1 MSTIKLFNIYHSF
14 LIKKWYLIAYILLL
28 FLAVLAV
35 MIGIN
40 QVNEKDQAFTIGIV
54 DKDQSKETKLI
65 LNAIGDGQSL
75 GNDLSIKHYNE
86 EKARLL
92 LSKKKIDGYFVF
104 KDGMTKAFYKNGEL
118 PIVVNTY
125 DKQSV
130 ESIIILQLTDSVYS
144 RLMLSMGG
152 AMSYTSLYPSAS
164 ENELLTMMTDML
176 FTGLNRS
183 GSFDDEPIKVFDTF
197 SYYTISTYFVSIF
210 FFFFSIF
217 SILKMNQKDALK
229 ERLSMYHF
237 SYEKLTIVRSVFSL
251 FYTTLW
257 SILGLWVIIHFL
269 KPEFEMYNIGQLILD
284 IAYYLVMIF
293 LVFLFID
300 IAFRNILNYLFKV
313 LLTLVILLLSG
324 AVIPIIYL
332 KSLSAGMIEALPFSI
347 VFNQLVELL
356 LNNYIIDTHP
366 MYYWH
371 LGIMLVLV
379 ISALYWRYRR

>member
-35 MIGIN
+35 MIGVN

-86 EKARLL
+86 EKARQL

-183 GSFDDEPIKVFDTF
+183 GSFNDEPIKVFDTF

-269 KPEFEMYNIGQLILD
+269 KPEFEMYNIGQLSLD
-284 IAYYLVMIF
+284 IAYYLIMIF

>member
-35 MIGIN
+35 MIGVN

-86 EKARLL
+86 EKARQL

-183 GSFDDEPIKVFDTF
+183 GPFDDEPIKVFDTF

-237 SYEKLTIVRSVFSL
+237 SYEKLTIVRGVFSL

-269 KPEFEMYNIGQLILD
+269 KPEFEMYNIGQLSLD

-332 KSLSAGMIEALPFSI
+332 KSLSAGLIEALPFSI
-347 VFNQLVELL
+347 VFNQLVEML

>member
-35 MIGIN
+35 MIGVN

-86 EKARLL
+86 EKARQL

-183 GSFDDEPIKVFDTF
+183 ASFNDEPIKVFDTF

-237 SYEKLTIVRSVFSL
+237 SYEKLTIVRGVFSL

-269 KPEFEMYNIGQLILD
+269 KPEFEMYNIGQLSLD
-284 IAYYLVMIF
+284 IAYYLIMIF

-332 KSLSAGMIEALPFSI
+332 KSLSAGLIEALPFSI

>member
-28 FLAVLAV
+28 FIAVLGII
-35 MIGIN
+35 IGVN
-40 QVNEKDQAFTIGIV
+40 QMNQNEDNFTIGIV
-54 DKDQSKETKLI
+54 DKDHSTETKLI

-75 GNDLSIKHYNE
+75 GNDLSINHYNE
-86 EKARLL
+86 KRASELL
-92 LSKKKIDGYFVF
+92 KSKKIDGYFLF

-125 DKQSV
+125 DAQSV

-152 AMSYTSLYPSAS
+152 AMSYASLYPNAT

-176 FTGLNRS
+176 FTGLNRG
-183 GSFDDEPIKVFDTF
+183 GSFDEHAIKVFDTT
-197 SYYTISTYFVSIF
+197 SYYTVSIYFVSIF

-229 ERLSMYHF
+229 ERLSMFHF
-237 SYEKLTIVRSVFSL
+237 SYEKLTIVRGLFSL
-251 FYTTLW
+251 LYTMLW
-257 SILGLWVIIHFL
+257 SALGLWMILKYL
-269 KPEFEMYNIGQLILD
+269 KPEFEMYNLPALLVCLS
-284 IAYYLVMIF
+284 YYLFFLTSIF
-293 LVFLFID
+293 VLID
-300 IAFRNILNYLFKV
+300 ITFRTAINYILKI
-313 LLTLVILLLSG
+313 LLTLVILLFSG

-332 KSLSAGMIEALPFSI
+332 KGLSGGLIEGLPFSI
-347 VFNQLVELL
+347 VYNQLIELL

-366 MYYWH
+366 MFYWN
-371 LGIMLVLV
+371 IVIIVVLLITSV
-379 ISALYWRYRR
+379 YWRYRQ

>member
-35 MIGIN
+35 MIGVN

-86 EKARLL
+86 EKARQL

-118 PIVVNTY
+118 PIVANTY

-183 GSFDDEPIKVFDTF
+183 GSFNDEPIKVFDTF
-197 SYYTISTYFVSIF
+197 GYYTISTYFVSIF

-237 SYEKLTIVRSVFSL
+237 SYEKLTIVRGVFSL

-269 KPEFEMYNIGQLILD
+269 KPEFEMYNIWQISLD

-324 AVIPIIYL
+324 TVIPIIYL

-371 LGIMLVLV
+371 LGIMFVLV

>member
-35 MIGIN
+35 MIGVN

-86 EKARLL
+86 EKARQL

-183 GSFDDEPIKVFDTF
+183 GSFNDEPIKVFDTF
-197 SYYTISTYFVSIF
+197 GYYTISTYFVSIF

-237 SYEKLTIVRSVFSL
+237 SYEKLTIVRGVFSL

-269 KPEFEMYNIGQLILD
+269 KPEFEMYNIWQISLD

-324 AVIPIIYL
+324 TVIPIIYL

-371 LGIMLVLV
+371 LGIMFVLV

>member
-35 MIGIN
+35 MIGVN

-86 EKARLL
+86 EKARQL

-164 ENELLTMMTDML
+164 ENEVLTMMTDML

-183 GSFDDEPIKVFDTF
+183 GSFNDEPIKVFDTF
-197 SYYTISTYFVSIF
+197 GYYTISTYFVSIF

-237 SYEKLTIVRSVFSL
+237 SYEKLTIVRGVFSL

-269 KPEFEMYNIGQLILD
+269 KPEFEMYNIWQISLD

-313 LLTLVILLLSG
+313 LLTLIILLLSG
-324 AVIPIIYL
+324 TVIPIIYL

-371 LGIMLVLV
+371 LGIMFVLV

>member
-35 MIGIN
+35 MIGVN

-86 EKARLL
+86 EKARQL

-183 GSFDDEPIKVFDTF
+183 GSFNDEPIKVFDTF
-197 SYYTISTYFVSIF
+197 GYYTISTYFVSIF

-237 SYEKLTIVRSVFSL
+237 SYEKLTIVRGVFSL
-251 FYTTLW
+251 FYTTLL

-269 KPEFEMYNIGQLILD
+269 KPEFEMYNIWQISLD

-324 AVIPIIYL
+324 TVIPIIYL

-371 LGIMLVLV
+371 LGIMFVLV

>member
-28 FLAVLAV
+28 FLAVLAI
-35 MIGIN
+35 MIGVN

-86 EKARLL
+86 EKARQLL
-92 LSKKKIDGYFVF
+92 AKKKIDGYFVF

-237 SYEKLTIVRSVFSL
+237 SYEKLTIVRGVFSL

-269 KPEFEMYNIGQLILD
+269 KPEFEMYNIGQLSLD
-284 IAYYLVMIF
+284 IAYYLVVIF

>member
-28 FLAVLAV
+28 FIAVLGII
-35 MIGIN
+35 IGVN
-40 QVNEKDQAFTIGIV
+40 QMNQDEDNFTIGIV
-54 DKDQSKETKLI
+54 EKDHSTETKLI

-75 GNDLSIKHYNE
+75 GNDLSINHYNE
-86 EKARLL
+86 KRASELL
-92 LSKKKIDGYFVF
+92 KSKKIDGYFLF

-125 DKQSV
+125 DAQSV

-152 AMSYTSLYPSAS
+152 AMSYASLYPNAT

-176 FTGLNRS
+176 FTGLNRG
-183 GSFDDEPIKVFDTF
+183 GSFDEHAIKVFDTT
-197 SYYTISTYFVSIF
+197 SYYTISIYFVSIF

-229 ERLSMYHF
+229 ERLSMFHF
-237 SYEKLTIVRSVFSL
+237 SYEKLTIVRGLFSL
-251 FYTTLW
+251 LYTMLW
-257 SILGLWVIIHFL
+257 SALGLWMILKYL
-269 KPEFEMYNIGQLILD
+269 KPEFEMYNLPGLLVCLS
-284 IAYYLVMIF
+284 YYLFFLTSIF
-293 LVFLFID
+293 VLID
-300 IAFRNILNYLFKV
+300 ITFRTAINYILKI
-313 LLTLVILLLSG
+313 LLTLVILLFSG

-332 KSLSAGMIEALPFSI
+332 KGLSGGLIEGLPFSI
-347 VFNQLVELL
+347 VYNQLIELL

-366 MYYWH
+366 MFYWN
-371 LGIMLVLV
+371 IVIIVVLLIASV
-379 ISALYWRYRR
+379 YWRYRQ

>member
-35 MIGIN
+35 MIGVN

-86 EKARLL
+86 EKARQL

-269 KPEFEMYNIGQLILD
+269 KPEFEMYNIWQLSLD

-300 IAFRNILNYLFKV
+300 IVFRNILNYLFKV

-371 LGIMLVLV
+371 LAIMLVLV

>member
-28 FLAVLAV
+28 FIAVLGII
-35 MIGIN
+35 IGVN
-40 QVNEKDQAFTIGIV
+40 QMNQNEDNFTIGIV
-54 DKDQSKETKLI
+54 DKDHSNETKLI

-75 GNDLSIKHYNE
+75 GNDLSINHYNE
-86 EKARLL
+86 KRASELL
-92 LSKKKIDGYFVF
+92 KSKKIDGYFLF

-125 DKQSV
+125 DAQSV

-152 AMSYTSLYPSAS
+152 AMSYASLYPNAT

-176 FTGLNRS
+176 FTGLNRG
-183 GSFDDEPIKVFDTF
+183 GSFDEHAIKVFDTT
-197 SYYTISTYFVSIF
+197 SYYTISIYFVSIF

-229 ERLSMYHF
+229 ERLSMFHF
-237 SYEKLTIVRSVFSL
+237 SYEKLTIVRGLFSL
-251 FYTTLW
+251 LYTMLW
-257 SILGLWVIIHFL
+257 SALGLWMILKYL
-269 KPEFEMYNIGQLILD
+269 KPEFEMYNLPALLVCLS
-284 IAYYLVMIF
+284 YYLFFLTSIF
-293 LVFLFID
+293 VLID
-300 IAFRNILNYLFKV
+300 ITFRTAINYILKI
-313 LLTLVILLLSG
+313 LLTLVILLFSG

-332 KSLSAGMIEALPFSI
+332 KGLSGGLIEGLPFSI
-347 VFNQLVELL
+347 IYNQLIELL

-366 MYYWH
+366 MFYWN
-371 LGIMLVLV
+371 IVIIVVLLITSV
-379 ISALYWRYRR
+379 YWRYRQ

>member
-1 MSTIKLFNIYHSF
+1 MSTIKLFNKYHSF

-35 MIGIN
+35 MIGVN

-86 EKARLL
+86 EKARQLL
-92 LSKKKIDGYFVF
+92 AKKKIDGYFVF

-217 SILKMNQKDALK
+217 SILKMNQIDALK

-237 SYEKLTIVRSVFSL
+237 SYEKLTIVRGVFSL

-269 KPEFEMYNIGQLILD
+269 KPEFEMYNIGQLSLD
-284 IAYYLVMIF
+284 IAYYLVVIF

>member
-35 MIGIN
+35 MIGVN

-86 EKARLL
+86 EKARQL

-183 GSFDDEPIKVFDTF
+183 GSFNDEPIKVFDTF
-197 SYYTISTYFVSIF
+197 GYYTISTYFVSIF

-237 SYEKLTIVRSVFSL
+237 SYEKLTIVRGVYSL

-269 KPEFEMYNIGQLILD
+269 KPEFEMYNIWQISLD

-324 AVIPIIYL
+324 TVIPIIYL

-371 LGIMLVLV
+371 LGIMFVLV

>member
-28 FLAVLAV
+28 FIAVLGII
-35 MIGIN
+35 IGVN
-40 QVNEKDQAFTIGIV
+40 QMNQNEDNFTIGIV
-54 DKDQSKETKLI
+54 DKDHSKETKLI

-75 GNDLSIKHYNE
+75 GNDLSINHYNE
-86 EKARLL
+86 KRASELL
-92 LSKKKIDGYFVF
+92 KSKKIDGYFLF

-125 DKQSV
+125 DAQSV

-152 AMSYTSLYPSAS
+152 AMSYASLYPNAT

-176 FTGLNRS
+176 FTGLNRG
-183 GSFDDEPIKVFDTF
+183 GSFDEHAIKVFDTT
-197 SYYTISTYFVSIF
+197 SYYTISIYFVSIF

-229 ERLSMYHF
+229 ERLSMFHF
-237 SYEKLTIVRSVFSL
+237 SYEKLTIVRGLFSL
-251 FYTTLW
+251 LYTMLW
-257 SILGLWVIIHFL
+257 SALGLWMILKYL
-269 KPEFEMYNIGQLILD
+269 KPEFEMYNLPALLVCLS
-284 IAYYLVMIF
+284 YYLFFLTSIF
-293 LVFLFID
+293 VLID
-300 IAFRNILNYLFKV
+300 ITFRTAINYILKI
-313 LLTLVILLLSG
+313 LLTLVILLFSG

-332 KSLSAGMIEALPFSI
+332 KGLSGGLIEGLPFSI
-347 VFNQLVELL
+347 IYNQLIELL

-366 MYYWH
+366 MFYWN
-371 LGIMLVLV
+371 IVIIVVLLITSV
-379 ISALYWRYRR
+379 YWRYRQ

>member
-35 MIGIN
+35 MIGVN

-86 EKARLL
+86 EKARQL

-183 GSFDDEPIKVFDTF
+183 GSFNDEPIKVFDTF

-237 SYEKLTIVRSVFSL
+237 SYEKLTIVRGVFSL

-269 KPEFEMYNIGQLILD
+269 KPEFEMYNIGQLSLD
-284 IAYYLVMIF
+284 IAYYLIMIF

-313 LLTLVILLLSG
+313 SLTLVILLLSG

>member
-35 MIGIN
+35 MIGVN

-86 EKARLL
+86 EKARQL

-237 SYEKLTIVRSVFSL
+237 SYEKLTIVRGVFSL

-269 KPEFEMYNIGQLILD
+269 KPEFEMYNIGQLSLD

-347 VFNQLVELL
+347 AFNQLVEML

>member
-35 MIGIN
+35 MIGVN

-86 EKARLL
+86 EKARQL

-183 GSFDDEPIKVFDTF
+183 GSFNDEPIKVFDTF

-269 KPEFEMYNIGQLILD
+269 KPEFEMYNIGQLSLD
-284 IAYYLVMIF
+284 IAYYLIMIF

-313 LLTLVILLLSG
+313 SLTLVILLLSG

>member
-35 MIGIN
+35 MIGVN

-86 EKARLL
+86 EKARQL

-183 GSFDDEPIKVFDTF
+183 GSFNDEPIKVFDTF

-269 KPEFEMYNIGQLILD
+269 KPEFEMYNIGQLSLD
-284 IAYYLVMIF
+284 IAYYLIMIF

-332 KSLSAGMIEALPFSI
+332 KSLSAGLIEALPFSI

>member
-35 MIGIN
+35 MIGVN

-86 EKARLL
+86 EKARQL

-164 ENELLTMMTDML
+164 ENEVLTMMTDML

-183 GSFDDEPIKVFDTF
+183 GSFNDEPIKVFDTF
-197 SYYTISTYFVSIF
+197 GYYTISTYFVSIF

-237 SYEKLTIVRSVFSL
+237 SYEKLTIVRGVFSL

-269 KPEFEMYNIGQLILD
+269 KPEFEMYNIWQISLD

-324 AVIPIIYL
+324 TVIPIIYL

-371 LGIMLVLV
+371 LGIMFVLV

>member
-28 FLAVLAV
+28 FIAVLGII
-35 MIGIN
+35 IGVN
-40 QVNEKDQAFTIGIV
+40 QMNQNEDNFTIGIV
-54 DKDQSKETKLI
+54 DKDHSTETKLI

-75 GNDLSIKHYNE
+75 GNDLSINHYNE
-86 EKARLL
+86 KSASELL
-92 LSKKKIDGYFVF
+92 KSKKIDGYFLF

-125 DKQSV
+125 DAQSV

-152 AMSYTSLYPSAS
+152 AMSYASLYPNAT

-176 FTGLNRS
+176 FTGLNRG
-183 GSFDDEPIKVFDTF
+183 GSFDEHAIKVFDTT
-197 SYYTISTYFVSIF
+197 SYYTISIYFVSIF

-229 ERLSMYHF
+229 ERLSMFHF
-237 SYEKLTIVRSVFSL
+237 SYEKLTIVRGLFSL
-251 FYTTLW
+251 LYTILW
-257 SILGLWVIIHFL
+257 SALGLWMILKYL
-269 KPEFEMYNIGQLILD
+269 KPEFEMYNLPGLLVCLS
-284 IAYYLVMIF
+284 YYLFFLTSIF
-293 LVFLFID
+293 VLID
-300 IAFRNILNYLFKV
+300 ITFRTAINYILKI
-313 LLTLVILLLSG
+313 LLTLVILLFSG

-332 KSLSAGMIEALPFSI
+332 KGLSGGLIEGLPFSI
-347 VFNQLVELL
+347 IYNQLIELL

-366 MYYWH
+366 MFYWN
-371 LGIMLVLV
+371 IVIIVVLLITSV
-379 ISALYWRYRR
+379 YWRYRQ

>member
-28 FLAVLAV
+28 FIAVLGII
-35 MIGIN
+35 IGVN
-40 QVNEKDQAFTIGIV
+40 QMNQDEDNFTIGIV
-54 DKDQSKETKLI
+54 DKDHSTETKLI

-75 GNDLSIKHYNE
+75 GNDLLINHYNE
-86 EKARLL
+86 KRASELL
-92 LSKKKIDGYFVF
+92 KSKKIDGYFLF

-125 DKQSV
+125 DAQSV

-152 AMSYTSLYPSAS
+152 AMSYASLYPNAT

-176 FTGLNRS
+176 FTGLNR
-183 GSFDDEPIKVFDTF
+183 GASFDEHAIKVFDTT
-197 SYYTISTYFVSIF
+197 SYYTISIYFVSIF

-229 ERLSMYHF
+229 ERLSMFHF
-237 SYEKLTIVRSVFSL
+237 SYEKLTIVRGLFSL
-251 FYTTLW
+251 LYTMLW
-257 SILGLWVIIHFL
+257 SALGLWMILKYL
-269 KPEFEMYNIGQLILD
+269 KPEFEMYNLPALLVCLS
-284 IAYYLVMIF
+284 YYLFFLTSIF
-293 LVFLFID
+293 VLID
-300 IAFRNILNYLFKV
+300 ITFRTAINYILKI
-313 LLTLVILLLSG
+313 LLTLVILLFSG

-332 KSLSAGMIEALPFSI
+332 KGLSGGLIEGLPFSI
-347 VFNQLVELL
+347 VYNQLIELL

-366 MYYWH
+366 MFYWN
-371 LGIMLVLV
+371 IVIIVVLLIASV
-379 ISALYWRYRR
+379 YWRYRQ

>member
-28 FLAVLAV
+28 FIAVLGII
-35 MIGIN
+35 IGVN
-40 QVNEKDQAFTIGIV
+40 QMNQNEDNFTIGIV
-54 DKDQSKETKLI
+54 DKDHSTETKLI

-75 GNDLSIKHYNE
+75 GNDLSINHYNE
-86 EKARLL
+86 KRASELL
-92 LSKKKIDGYFVF
+92 KSKKIDGYFLF

-125 DKQSV
+125 DAQSV

-152 AMSYTSLYPSAS
+152 AMSYASLYPNAT

-176 FTGLNRS
+176 FTGLNRG
-183 GSFDDEPIKVFDTF
+183 GSFDEHAIKVFDTT
-197 SYYTISTYFVSIF
+197 SYYTISIYFVSIF

-229 ERLSMYHF
+229 ERLSMFHF
-237 SYEKLTIVRSVFSL
+237 SYEKLTIVRGLFSL
-251 FYTTLW
+251 LYTMLW
-257 SILGLWVIIHFL
+257 SALGLWMILKYL
-269 KPEFEMYNIGQLILD
+269 KPEFEMYNLPALLVYLS
-284 IAYYLVMIF
+284 YYLFFLTSIF
-293 LVFLFID
+293 VLID
-300 IAFRNILNYLFKV
+300 ITFRTAINYILKI
-313 LLTLVILLLSG
+313 LLTLVILLFSG

-332 KSLSAGMIEALPFSI
+332 KGLSGGLIEGLPFSI
-347 VFNQLVELL
+347 IYNQLIELL

-366 MYYWH
+366 MFYWN
-371 LGIMLVLV
+371 IVIIVVLLITSV
-379 ISALYWRYRR
+379 YWRYRQ

>member
-35 MIGIN
+35 MIGVN

-86 EKARLL
+86 EKARQL

-183 GSFDDEPIKVFDTF
+183 GSFNDEPIKVFDTF
-197 SYYTISTYFVSIF
+197 GYYTISTYFVSIF

-237 SYEKLTIVRSVFSL
+237 SYEKLTIVRGVFSL

-269 KPEFEMYNIGQLILD
+269 KPEFEMYNIWQISLD

-324 AVIPIIYL
+324 TVIPIIYL

-371 LGIMLVLV
+371 LGIMFVLV
-379 ISALYWRYRR
+379 ISALYWRYHR

>member
-28 FLAVLAV
+28 FIAVLGII
-35 MIGIN
+35 IGVN
-40 QVNEKDQAFTIGIV
+40 QMNQNEDNFTIGIV
-54 DKDQSKETKLI
+54 DKDHSKETKLI

-75 GNDLSIKHYNE
+75 GNDLSINHYNE
-86 EKARLL
+86 KRASELL
-92 LSKKKIDGYFVF
+92 KSKKIDGYFLF

-125 DKQSV
+125 DAQSV

-152 AMSYTSLYPSAS
+152 AMSYASLYPNAT

-176 FTGLNRS
+176 FTGLNRG
-183 GSFDDEPIKVFDTF
+183 GSFDEHAIKVFDTT
-197 SYYTISTYFVSIF
+197 SYYTISIYFVSIF

-229 ERLSMYHF
+229 ERLSMFHF
-237 SYEKLTIVRSVFSL
+237 SYEKLTIVRGLFSL
-251 FYTTLW
+251 LYTMLW
-257 SILGLWVIIHFL
+257 SALGLWMILKYL
-269 KPEFEMYNIGQLILD
+269 KPEFEMYNLPALLVYLS
-284 IAYYLVMIF
+284 YYLFFLTSIF
-293 LVFLFID
+293 VLID
-300 IAFRNILNYLFKV
+300 ITFRTAINYILKI
-313 LLTLVILLLSG
+313 LLTLVILLFSG

-332 KSLSAGMIEALPFSI
+332 KGLSGGLIEGLPFSI
-347 VFNQLVELL
+347 IYNQLIELL

-366 MYYWH
+366 MFYWN
-371 LGIMLVLV
+371 IVIIVVLLITSV
-379 ISALYWRYRR
+379 YWRYRQ

>member
-35 MIGIN
+35 MIGVN

-86 EKARLL
+86 EKARQL

-183 GSFDDEPIKVFDTF
+183 GSFNDEPIKVFDTF
-197 SYYTISTYFVSIF
+197 GYYTISTYFVSIF

-237 SYEKLTIVRSVFSL
+237 SYEKLTIVRGVFSL

-269 KPEFEMYNIGQLILD
+269 KPEFEMYNIWQISLD

-324 AVIPIIYL
+324 TVIPIIYL

-366 MYYWH
+366 MYYWN
-371 LGIMLVLV
+371 LGIMFVLV

>member
-28 FLAVLAV
+28 FIAVLGII
-35 MIGIN
+35 IGVN
-40 QVNEKDQAFTIGIV
+40 QMNQDEDNFTIGIV
-54 DKDQSKETKLI
+54 DKDHSTETKLI

-75 GNDLSIKHYNE
+75 GNDLSINHYNE
-86 EKARLL
+86 KRASELL
-92 LSKKKIDGYFVF
+92 KSKKIDGYFLF

-125 DKQSV
+125 DAQSV

-152 AMSYTSLYPSAS
+152 AMSYASLYPNAT

-176 FTGLNRS
+176 FTGLNRG
-183 GSFDDEPIKVFDTF
+183 GSFDEHAIKVFDTT
-197 SYYTISTYFVSIF
+197 SYYTISIYFVSIF

-229 ERLSMYHF
+229 ERLSMFHF
-237 SYEKLTIVRSVFSL
+237 SYEKLTIVRGLFSL
-251 FYTTLW
+251 LYTMLW
-257 SILGLWVIIHFL
+257 SALGLWMILKYL
-269 KPEFEMYNIGQLILD
+269 KPEFEMYNLPGLLVCLS
-284 IAYYLVMIF
+284 YYLFFLTSIF
-293 LVFLFID
+293 VLID
-300 IAFRNILNYLFKV
+300 ITFRTAINYILKI
-313 LLTLVILLLSG
+313 LLTLVILLFSG

-332 KSLSAGMIEALPFSI
+332 KGLSGGLIEGLPFSI
-347 VFNQLVELL
+347 VYNQLIELL

-366 MYYWH
+366 MFYWN
-371 LGIMLVLV
+371 IVIIVVLLIASV
-379 ISALYWRYRR
+379 YWRYRQ

>member
-28 FLAVLAV
+28 LLAVLAV
-35 MIGIN
+35 MIGVN

-86 EKARLL
+86 EKARQL

-104 KDGMTKAFYKNGEL
+104 KDCMTKAFYKNGEL

-237 SYEKLTIVRSVFSL
+237 SYEKLTIVRGVFSL

-269 KPEFEMYNIGQLILD
+269 KPEFEMYNIGQLSLD
-284 IAYYLVMIF
+284 IAYYLIMIF

-300 IAFRNILNYLFKV
+300 IAFRSMLNYLFKV
-313 LLTLVILLLSG
+313 LLTLVIILLSG

-332 KSLSAGMIEALPFSI
+332 KSLSAGIIEALPFSI
-347 VFNQLVELL
+347 VFNQLVEML

>member
-35 MIGIN
+35 MIGVN

-75 GNDLSIKHYNE
+75 GNDLSIKHFNE
-86 EKARLL
+86 EKAQQL

-237 SYEKLTIVRSVFSL
+237 SYEKLTIVRGVFSL

-269 KPEFEMYNIGQLILD
+269 KPEFEMYNIGQLSLD

-371 LGIMLVLV
+371 LGIMFVLV

>member
-14 LIKKWYLIAYILLL
+14 LIKKWYLIAYILVL

-35 MIGIN
+35 MIGVN

-86 EKARLL
+86 EKARQL

-183 GSFDDEPIKVFDTF
+183 GSFNDEPIKVFDTF
-197 SYYTISTYFVSIF
+197 GYYTISTYFVSIF

-237 SYEKLTIVRSVFSL
+237 SYEKLTIVRGVFSL

-269 KPEFEMYNIGQLILD
+269 KPEFEMYNIWQISLD

-324 AVIPIIYL
+324 TVIPIIYL

-371 LGIMLVLV
+371 LGIMFVLV

>member
-35 MIGIN
+35 MIGVN

-86 EKARLL
+86 EKARQL

-269 KPEFEMYNIGQLILD
+269 KPDFEMYNIGQLSLD

-332 KSLSAGMIEALPFSI
+332 KSLSAGLIEALPFSI
-347 VFNQLVELL
+347 AFNQLVEML

>member
-35 MIGIN
+35 MIGVN

-86 EKARLL
+86 EKARQL

-269 KPEFEMYNIGQLILD
+269 KPEFEMYNIGQLSLD

>member
-35 MIGIN
+35 MIGVN

-86 EKARLL
+86 EKARQL

-183 GSFDDEPIKVFDTF
+183 GSFNDEPIKVFDTF
-197 SYYTISTYFVSIF
+197 GYYTISTYFVSIF

-237 SYEKLTIVRSVFSL
+237 SYEKLTIVRGVFSL

-269 KPEFEMYNIGQLILD
+269 KPEFEMYNIWQISLD
-284 IAYYLVMIF
+284 IAYYLVMI
-293 LVFLFID
+293 
-300 IAFRNILNYLFKV
+300 
-313 LLTLVILLLSG
+313 
-324 AVIPIIYL
+324 
-332 KSLSAGMIEALPFSI
+332 
-347 VFNQLVELL
+347 
-356 LNNYIIDTHP
+356 
-366 MYYWH
+366 
-371 LGIMLVLV
+371 
-379 ISALYWRYRR
+379 